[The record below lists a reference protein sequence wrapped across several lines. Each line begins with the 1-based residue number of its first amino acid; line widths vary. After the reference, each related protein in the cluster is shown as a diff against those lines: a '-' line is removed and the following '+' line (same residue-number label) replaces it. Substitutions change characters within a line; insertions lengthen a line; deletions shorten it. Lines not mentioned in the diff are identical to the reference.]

1 MVRTAAPAT
10 SSFACAIRPPLQ
22 ICSCRSL
29 HCLQD
34 VRQNAKLPG
43 TRRKAKLE
51 QNVTLAEEIGGSVV
65 SFLVLKNKIG
75 GSA

>member
-1 MVRTAAPAT
+1 M
-10 SSFACAIRPPLQ
+10 
-22 ICSCRSL
+22 
-29 HCLQD
+29 CLT
-34 VRQNAKLPG
+34 G

-65 SFLVLKNKIG
+65 TLSVLKKMG

>member
-1 MVRTAAPAT
+1 M
-10 SSFACAIRPPLQ
+10 
-22 ICSCRSL
+22 
-29 HCLQD
+29 CLT
-34 VRQNAKLPG
+34 G

-75 GSA
+75 GSAQEAGA